1 MGEAITRGDGLEQ
14 TTLAKLL
21 SEWQLADRWN
31 ATPRMLQAQRLRGDG
46 PLFVKIG
53 RLVRYR
59 LADVIRF
66 EQDQLRRSTSE

>member
-21 SEWQLADRWN
+21 SERQLADRWN